1 MNKLPDRCAVKR
13 MFVLLSILPGSRGH
27 AYGAVTALTNR
38 LRRLGMDVSAR
49 TIHRDLAFFESLG
62 WAARTRHGDSE
73 ERWMTP
79 GALDITPC
87 LRPVT
92 EPPRPPDI
100 LLPGEENSA
109 GRETETD
116 GRPAPPGAKTAMK
129 AGREPLEFL

>member
-1 MNKLPDRCAVKR
+1 MNKSPDRCAVKR

-27 AYGAVTALTNR
+27 AHGAVTALTNR

-73 ERWMTP
+73 ERWMAP
-79 GALDITPC
+79 GALDITSC

-92 EPPRPPDI
+92 EPQRPLDI
-100 LLPGEENSA
+100 FWPEEENNN

-116 GRPAPPGAKTAMK
+116 CQPITTGAKTNMK
-129 AGREPLEFL
+129 ARRSAC